1 MVLNGKNL
9 CKTWNQG
16 NCLYQDGAE
25 FQANSP
31 VYGTQADRKH
41 NIDYKAEPVVANVPA
56 HVHKR
61 ATGQC
66 KALPEKSCLAS
77 T

>member
-16 NCLYQDGAE
+16 NYLYQDGAE

-56 HVHKR
+56 HVHK
-61 ATGQC
+61 
-66 KALPEKSCLAS
+66 
-77 T
+77 